1 MAKKFN
7 NEESEIMKKGTIALY
22 GIDDN
27 LGALS
32 FIVELEDFELGKKQ
46 EKKLIKHAKSKKLSN
61 SSYFI
66 IEADEE
72 GLPTHLL
79 ATFYYNKD
87 NKEDTFLDSVEHSEM
102 MYIRNITGYEVWR
115 TEDDKNI

>member
-46 EKKLIKHAKSKKLSN
+46 EKKTYK
-61 SSYFI
+61 
-66 IEADEE
+66 
-72 GLPTHLL
+72 TC
-79 ATFYYNKD
+79 
-87 NKEDTFLDSVEHSEM
+87 
-102 MYIRNITGYEVWR
+102 
-115 TEDDKNI
+115 